1 MPHTHTHTHTHTHAL
16 SLSSYCLLYLLSPCE
31 YFTLLLPL
39 VRDAPGLRPHC
50 VGRGC
55 LGMQAPGAWCAMTRV
70 WPLTPACRPLAGP
83 CPPPACLPA
92 CLPVYPPAC
101 LPSCPAC
108 VFARLF
114 FYSCACLPACLAGC
128 LPACLS
134 DFSIC
139 LFPPERYGQTWQE
152 TSTFTQLI

>member
-1 MPHTHTHTHTHTHAL
+1 MPHTHTHAL

-92 CLPVYPPAC
+92 CLSTHPHVCPLALLVYLPACFSIVVPAC
-101 LPSCPAC
+101 LPVWLAVCPPVSLTSASVC
-108 VFARLF
+108 FHLRGTARPGRRHQH
-114 FYSCACLPACLAGC
+114 SH
-128 LPACLS
+128 S
-134 DFSIC
+134 
-139 LFPPERYGQTWQE
+139 
-152 TSTFTQLI
+152 